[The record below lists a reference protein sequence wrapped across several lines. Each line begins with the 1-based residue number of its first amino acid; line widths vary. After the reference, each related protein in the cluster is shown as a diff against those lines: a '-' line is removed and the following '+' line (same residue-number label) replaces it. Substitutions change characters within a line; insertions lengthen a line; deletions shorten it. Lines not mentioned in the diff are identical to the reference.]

1 MLQAI
6 VFRRSVLDKLI
17 IWDFDGVVA
26 DTEKLWLEME
36 LDVFNRHLGLNWD
49 FDTINH
55 YLAGQAFSRQLEVLA
70 GLGIF
75 PTMEAMQ
82 EIGVRCYQLIDEGFD
97 RMEGI
102 DEVLKLEGYQHAMGT
117 GGDFKET
124 LAKIKAVG
132 LEKVFTPDNL
142 ITIDFVERGKP
153 APDTFLLAAK
163 VMGFE
168 PKDCFVI
175 EDSIA
180 GLKAAIA
187 AEMEPICFAGSEMYK
202 NNAEHLAQV
211 KALGVKHIFKSMHE
225 LKDYL
230 KRK

>member
-1 MLQAI
+1 ME
-6 VFRRSVLDKLI
+6 KLI

-49 FDTINH
+49 FETINH

-70 GLGIF
+70 ELGIY
-75 PTMEAMQ
+75 PTVEAMQ
-82 EIGVRCYQLIDEGFD
+82 EIGIRCYQLIDKGFE
-97 RMEGI
+97 RSEGI
-102 DEVLKLEGYQHAMGT
+102 DEVLSLEGYKHAMGT

-142 ITIDFVERGKP
+142 ITIDFVEHGKP

-168 PKDCFVI
+168 PKDCIVI

-180 GLKAAIA
+180 GLKAGLA
-187 AEMEPICFAGSEMYK
+187 AGMETICFAGSEMYK
-202 NNAEHLAQV
+202 RNEEHLALV
-211 KALGVKHIFKSMHE
+211 KELGIERTFKSMHE
-225 LKDYL
+225 LGDYL